1 MADWNG
7 PAMQAL
13 RASGY
18 SNASRSKLVQGDVES
33 LEWSDNRKFRC
44 LGLGIIW
51 RIPDAALSAM
61 TARCRDLA
69 VAGNL
74 RARGRTSSA
83 PDMHLNIARF
93 AITHPVEAQL
103 PATAG
108 VS

>member
-1 MADWNG
+1 
-7 PAMQAL
+7 MQAL

-61 TARCRDLA
+61 TARCRDLLLLETCA
-69 VAGNL
+69 PAGEPP
-74 RARGRTSSA
+74 ARQICT
-83 PDMHLNIARF
+83 
-93 AITHPVEAQL
+93 
-103 PATAG
+103 
-108 VS
+108 

>member
-1 MADWNG
+1 MRTPASGGDWSG

-61 TARCRDLA
+61 TARCRDLLLLETC
-69 VAGNL
+69 VPAGEPP
-74 RARGRTSSA
+74 ARQICT
-83 PDMHLNIARF
+83 
-93 AITHPVEAQL
+93 
-103 PATAG
+103 
-108 VS
+108 